1 MIALDSSVIV
11 AALLSWHNRHEA
23 AARAVERALSSKEG
37 VLIPA
42 HAVIEA
48 FAVLTRLPAPHRL
61 HPAVA
66 LELLRENF
74 ASVRLAT
81 LPARNVWPLVE
92 RLSLLGLGGGI
103 AYDAVILDSASEAG
117 ATSLLTL
124 NERDYDRLDS
134 GMRISAP

>member
-11 AALLSWHNRHEA
+11 AALLSWHDRHEA

-42 HAVIEA
+42 HAVIES

-61 HPAVA
+61 LPAVA
-66 LELLRENF
+66 MELLRQNF
-74 ASVRLAT
+74 ASARLAA

-92 RLSLLGLGGGI
+92 RLAFLGSGGGI

-134 GMRISAP
+134 QMRISAL

>member
-11 AALLSWHNRHEA
+11 AALLSWHDRHEA

-42 HAVIEA
+42 HALVES

-61 HPAVA
+61 LPAVA

-74 ASVRLAT
+74 ATVRIAA
-81 LPARNVWPLVE
+81 LPARNVWPLVD
-92 RLSLLGLGGGI
+92 RLALLGLGGGI

-134 GMRISAP
+134 RMRISAP